1 MCGHN
6 VGVESKNA
14 KMICV
19 IFSTSFGCWRKNYHD
34 RTWRSEQW
42 RPGQSGMPEISF
54 TLKRHNLIPPTYWR
68 ELLDTCRNTNSYRL
82 HSRTP
87 EALGLAGLHTSIGCL
102 VVVLRNSCF
111 ASPVLCTLKHG
122 NTLDIVYCLILLMK
136 FLSFISKK
144 KVLFKSIYFLFNKKK
159 ID

>member
-1 MCGHN
+1 MPKWFVWFFPPLLA
-6 VGVESKNA
+6 VGEKTITIGLGEVSSDVLGNLE
-14 KMICV
+14 C
-19 IFSTSFGCWRKNYHD
+19 
-34 RTWRSEQW
+34 Q
-42 RPGQSGMPEISF
+42 ISF
-54 TLKRHNLIPPTYWR
+54 TLKRHNLIPPTYCR